1 MIRTQ
6 WFVLRITSPPGER
19 KTWNW
24 FCGRHLII
32 LGNVSGGRCRLLRS
46 EWFFVCWKE
55 SIVHNQLARV
65 LHLLSRGLE
74 GRDREARLCWLRL
87 CRTMRWIGSCRSL
100 RDDGRKRVQS
110 CGATVL
116 LGAAQIRCLEG
127 SNRLGD
133 SDLRKPRK
141 VGLLSALLLLL
152 FDGSRRWLRL
162 LESAVN
168 IDEDVSCN

>member
-1 MIRTQ
+1 
-6 WFVLRITSPPGER
+6 
-19 KTWNW
+19 
-24 FCGRHLII
+24 
-32 LGNVSGGRCRLLRS
+32 
-46 EWFFVCWKE
+46 
-55 SIVHNQLARV
+55 
-65 LHLLSRGLE
+65 
-74 GRDREARLCWLRL
+74 
-87 CRTMRWIGSCRSL
+87 MRWIGSCRSL